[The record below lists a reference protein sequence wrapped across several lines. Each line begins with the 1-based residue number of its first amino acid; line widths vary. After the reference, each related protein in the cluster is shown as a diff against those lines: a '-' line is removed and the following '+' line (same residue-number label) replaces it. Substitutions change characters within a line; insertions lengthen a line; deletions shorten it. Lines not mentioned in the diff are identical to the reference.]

1 MSSSVTVE
9 IYAGPKLLNSQQVRR
24 KVEALVRHL
33 ESYAYMS
40 VTACVYV
47 DERGTRG
54 TLREH
59 VERILRRGQE
69 VIKINLV
76 DVPLQVAAPQP
87 AKDAARPRPRPGII
101 WIRVCVDGT
110 LRERLMCSYD
120 PLDAL
125 RTIERFRGDAA
136 WSYDHAAWMGASYD
150 GTHGPETAHG
160 GTLVR
165 AVESFVAEHS
175 ASVFAPD
182 LVCYFRTHVAAPLTG
197 LLVRVDGVPHIVEAC
212 APDTEAI
219 LERLERFVERGACAV
234 SVEWAGGYVSRVT
247 DMSPLRTILDEYS
260 RVQRLP
266 RGGAPPDLLRVDMR
280 AAPPECDVWLEVVD
294 DV

>member
-24 KVEALVRHL
+24 EVEALVRHL

-40 VTACVYV
+40 VTACVYA
-47 DERGTRG
+47 DERGVRG

-59 VERILRRGQE
+59 VERIVRRGEE

-76 DVPLQVAAPQP
+76 DVPLQIAAPQP
-87 AKDAARPRPRPGII
+87 AQARPRPRPGII

-125 RTIERFRGDAA
+125 RTIERFRGEAA

-182 LVCYFRTHVAAPLTG
+182 LTCHFRTHVAAPLTG

-219 LERLERFVERGACAV
+219 LERLERFVGRGACPI
-234 SVEWAGGYVSRVT
+234 SVEWAGGYASRVT

-266 RGGAPPDLLRVDMR
+266 RGGAPPDPLHVHMR
-280 AAPPECDVWLEVVD
+280 AAAERDAWLEVGED
-294 DV
+294 S